1 MGADNKGEIM
11 KSTRFAGIADAKAR
25 IGQEIGVT
33 DWMLIDQE
41 RVNAFAKVTGDEQW
55 IHVDVE
61 RAKRESPFGGPIAHG
76 YLTLSL
82 LAKFAQECIA
92 VEGVK
97 LAVNYGLNRVRFASP
112 VKVGSRVR
120 ARFVLGAV
128 DDIPGGAQIV
138 WQAVIEIE
146 GSDKPAC
153 AAEMVTRWYFQTA

>member
-1 MGADNKGEIM
+1 M
-11 KSTRFAGIADAKAR
+11 KATQFAGIEDAR
-25 IGQEIGVT
+25 TRVEQEIGIS

-41 RVNAFAKVTGDEQW
+41 RVNAFADVTGDRQW

-61 RAKRESPFGGPIAHG
+61 RSKRESPFGGPIVHG

-92 VEGVK
+92 VEGIK

-128 DDIPGGAQIV
+128 EDIPGGAQLV

-146 GSDKPAC
+146 GGAKPAC
-153 AAEMVTRWYFQTA
+153 VAEMVARWYF

>member
-1 MGADNKGEIM
+1 M
-11 KSTRFAGIADAKAR
+11 KSTRFTGLEDAKSR
-25 IGQEIGVT
+25 TGQEIGVS
-33 DWMLIDQE
+33 DWLLIEQD
-41 RVNAFAKVTGDEQW
+41 RVDGFARVTGDQQW

-82 LAKFAQECIA
+82 LAKFALECVE

-128 DDIPGGAQIV
+128 EDIPGGAQML
-138 WQAVIEIE
+138 WQATVEIE
-146 GSDKPAC
+146 GGDKPAC
-153 AAEMVTRWYFQTA
+153 VAEMVTRWYI

>member
-1 MGADNKGEIM
+1 M
-11 KSTRFAGIADAKAR
+11 KSTRFAGIADAKAQ

-41 RVNAFAKVTGDEQW
+41 RVNAFAQVTGDQQW

-97 LAVNYGLNRVRFASP
+97 LAVNYGLNRVRFAAP

-153 AAEMVTRWYFQTA
+153 AAEMVTRWYFQAS

>member
-1 MGADNKGEIM
+1 M
-11 KSTRFAGIADAKAR
+11 KSTRFTGIADAKAM
-25 IGQEIGVT
+25 IGQEVGIS
-33 DWMLIDQE
+33 DWLPIEQE
-41 RVNAFAKVTGDEQW
+41 RVNAFAQVTGDQQW

-92 VEGVK
+92 IEGVK

-120 ARFVLGAV
+120 AKFVLGAV
-128 DDIPGGAQIV
+128 EDIAGGAQIV

-153 AAEMVTRWYFQTA
+153 AAEMVTRWYFQAA